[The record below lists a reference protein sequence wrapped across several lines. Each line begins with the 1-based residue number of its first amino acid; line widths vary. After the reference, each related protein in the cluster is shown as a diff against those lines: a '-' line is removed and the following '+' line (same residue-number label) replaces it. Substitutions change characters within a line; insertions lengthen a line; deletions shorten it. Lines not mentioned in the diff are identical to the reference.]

1 MRSSDERNLI
11 SISQFCKT
19 NKTLVEFLP
28 SSFRVKDLQT
38 GEILLHGHTKDNVY
52 EWPTKPSTSIIA
64 FSSVKASP
72 SEWPHRLRHPSES
85 IL

>member
-1 MRSSDERNLI
+1 MKRNLI

-19 NKTLVEFLP
+19 NKTLVDFLP
-28 SSFRVKDLQT
+28 SSFHVKDLQT
-38 GEILLHGHTKDNVY
+38 RAILLHEHTKDDVY
-52 EWPTKPSTSIIA
+52 EWPTKPSTSIIV

-72 SEWPHRLRHPSES
+72 SEWHHRLRHPSKS